1 MLSLL
6 TLWPRH
12 VLVWVTKMD
21 DVTVQFEA
29 ARFEEIKK
37 AVTAYLKEVGYK
49 QKAWD
54 SGAACVVQRGFAK
67 RDHS

>member
-1 MLSLL
+1 
-6 TLWPRH
+6 
-12 VLVWVTKMD
+12 MD

-54 SGAACVVQRGFAK
+54 SGAACVVQRGFAT